1 LFLQIQFHN
10 LSWGAWYSNYHSLFP
25 FCM

>member
-1 LFLQIQFHN
+1 LQIQFHN

-25 FCM
+25 FYM